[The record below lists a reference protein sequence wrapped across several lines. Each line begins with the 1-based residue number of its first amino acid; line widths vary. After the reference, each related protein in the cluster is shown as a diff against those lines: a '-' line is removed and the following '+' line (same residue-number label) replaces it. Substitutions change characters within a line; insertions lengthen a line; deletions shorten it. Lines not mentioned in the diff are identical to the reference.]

1 MGPVCHTM
9 VFRQVLQYLTEIGIY
24 LPKQDV
30 LTSAYRSMIPDLE
43 RVGSTI
49 GELES
54 PFNSLL
60 IVNPKSNKGIDD
72 IANASH
78 IIADLFFHS
87 VMVSKYVEAVFEP
100 AAELVSKK
108 DAWTEKIITSNSTNY
123 DSYNSSLRFHI
134 DTFKSK
140 YIYLSKSPLSTII
153 FRKSQFNNMVRES
166 IRSAREFTVDL
177 VRISQI
183 SRKDK
188 YGY

>member
-9 VFRQVLQYLTEIGIY
+9 VFRQVLQYLTEIGVF

-30 LTSAYRSMIPDLE
+30 LTASYRSMIPDLE

-49 GELES
+49 DKLE
-54 PFNSLL
+54 PLYNSLSV
-60 IVNPKSNKGIDD
+60 VNIKSEEGIND
-72 IANASH
+72 IAKASH

-87 VMVSKYVEAVFEP
+87 IMSSKYVEAVFEP

-108 DAWTEKIITSNSTNY
+108 DSWTANIIQTHLTLIDFY
-123 DSYNSSLRFHI
+123 IDQLESYTIL
-134 DTFKSK
+134 FKNK
-140 YIYLSKSPLSTII
+140 YTYLSKNPLSTVI
-153 FRKSQFNNMVRES
+153 FRKPQFNNMVREA

-183 SRKDK
+183 NRK
-188 YGY
+188 G

>member
-1 MGPVCHTM
+1 MGPICHTM

-43 RVGSTI
+43 RTGSTTADLNRLI
-49 GELES
+49 
-54 PFNSLL
+54 NVLL
-60 IVNPKSNKGIDD
+60 VVNIKSDEGIND
-72 IANASH
+72 IAKVSH

-87 VMVSKYVEAVFEP
+87 IMVSKYVEVVFEP

-123 DSYNSSLRFHI
+123 DSYDSLLRFHI

-140 YIYLSKSPLSTII
+140 YIYLSKNPLSTVI
-153 FRKSQFNNMVRES
+153 FRKPQFNNMVRES
-166 IRSAREFTVDL
+166 IRSAREFTVDI

-183 SRKDK
+183 SRK
-188 YGY
+188 G